1 MSDSNLLKI
10 SISVLNSSHD
20 FDISG
25 GSTTNQTCYSLL
37 PTGSVTSEKSCQTQ
51 PDGWDDQWHIHRH
64 GQSFPNI
71 PHVWWKR
78 ICVHIHWHPL
88 KHRII
93 SPQWQADCGHSFLL
107 KQRWEFCFEGP
118 KNPRLLFCT
127 TEDKEVSVCL
137 WKNKLKIKK
146 CHFPICFLYVSHV
159 FPLKITTNLGGF
171 ARWAPRP
178 SASAK
183 VAFSDVAPWG
193 VQPDNGD
200 SSWINS
206 GLMDLLF
213 GYLWHSSFLDGAIN
227 ILHSLLDGAI
237 NILYSLRVWQPFFSG
252 CWGYSLGLFS
262 THGMASPAT
271 LQAMQDSPVEE
282 PSPGLTSKD
291 VTACDAHMAMLHM
304 AMMQVV
310 VVRQFHTHGIR
321 PFGGQGESHEGGL
334 QRCPRSMC
342 RAPAAKG
349 PVPPLLQ
356 STLGK
361 MIICRT
367 QKKIHSYIKVPIKRN
382 V

>member
-183 VAFSDVAPWG
+183 VAFNRTFRHGEFSRTMA
-193 VQPDNGD
+193 
-200 SSWINS
+200 IHR
-206 GLMDLLF
+206 GLIVD
-213 GYLWHSSFLDGAIN
+213 
-227 ILHSLLDGAI
+227 
-237 NILYSLRVWQPFFSG
+237 
-252 CWGYSLGLFS
+252 
-262 THGMASPAT
+262 
-271 LQAMQDSPVEE
+271 
-282 PSPGLTSKD
+282 
-291 VTACDAHMAMLHM
+291 
-304 AMMQVV
+304 
-310 VVRQFHTHGIR
+310 
-321 PFGGQGESHEGGL
+321 
-334 QRCPRSMC
+334 
-342 RAPAAKG
+342 
-349 PVPPLLQ
+349 
-356 STLGK
+356 
-361 MIICRT
+361 
-367 QKKIHSYIKVPIKRN
+367 
-382 V
+382 